1 MPAGG
6 IEVTRYPKMTRSLA
20 GVLALIVGLTLV
32 ASPAFAAPLQT
43 PARPLAAAAAAKVEA
58 MPAATLAQ
66 AAQATPAAAT
76 GDKPFFKSTKG
87 VLVLVLMATGITWAA
102 VSRSQDAVHSPGRN

>member
-1 MPAGG
+1 
-6 IEVTRYPKMTRSLA
+6 VTRDLNHARSLA
-20 GVLALIVGLTLV
+20 GVLVLIFGLTLV
-32 ASPAFAAPLQT
+32 APPAFAAPPLG

-58 MPAATLAQ
+58 MPAAALAQ

-87 VLVLVLMATGITWAA
+87 VLVLVLMATAVTWAA
-102 VSRSQDAVHSPGRN
+102 VSRSQDAVHSPGRK